1 MKVLVGIFD
10 ALFIL
15 LLILGCL
22 TFNSLGAAETPPE
35 SLVFESKLGN
45 VTFDHTKHV
54 ERVSGDCVACHEK
67 LFPQSRVP
75 LNYKAAMHK
84 KAEAAKTACAGCHV
98 DGGRSFATKGECKT
112 CHVKK

>member
-1 MKVLVGIFD
+1 MKAVVGVVD

-22 TFNSLGAAETPPE
+22 TFTSLGGAEKPPE

-45 VTFDHTKHV
+45 VTFDHAKHV
-54 ERVSGDCVACHEK
+54 ERASDDCTACHEK
-67 LFPQSRVP
+67 LFPQSRAP
-75 LNYKAAMHK
+75 LNFKAAMHK
-84 KAEAAKTACAGCHV
+84 KAEAAKTSCAGCHV
-98 DGGRSFATKGECKT
+98 DGGTSFATKGKCKT